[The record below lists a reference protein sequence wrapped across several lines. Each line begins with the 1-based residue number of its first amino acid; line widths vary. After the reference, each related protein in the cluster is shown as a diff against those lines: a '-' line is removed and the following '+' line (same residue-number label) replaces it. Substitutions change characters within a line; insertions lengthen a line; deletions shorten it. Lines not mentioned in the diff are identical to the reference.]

1 MTFTKYFHVYK
12 PDQFLVK
19 IKLSFFSMQFLLQV
33 IIITAIIIAI
43 ITSIIVIIH
52 SVIKTLIMIISTISV
67 DISILSEILRTTI
80 NFIFWGFKVL
90 LVFAL
95 LFYYQTTT
103 DSCCVVFYMF
113 SYVISNFNCS
123 NSYNCYC
130 FHFYFYRVLNLFFQY
145 LILPRT
151 IVCSTFLFLL
161 LKRNQKI
168 KMYCLTVFV

>member
-1 MTFTKYFHVYK
+1 MIGKFLKNLHTLHYCLDDQSETDDWELILWAIVTFTKYFHVYK

-67 DISILSEILRTTI
+67 DIPILSEILRTTI

-113 SYVISNFNCS
+113 
-123 NSYNCYC
+123 
-130 FHFYFYRVLNLFFQY
+130 
-145 LILPRT
+145 
-151 IVCSTFLFLL
+151 
-161 LKRNQKI
+161 
-168 KMYCLTVFV
+168 

>member
-52 SVIKTLIMIISTISV
+52 SVIKTLIMIISAISV

-80 NFIFWGFKVL
+80 NFIFWSFKVL

-130 FHFYFYRVLNLFFQY
+130 FHFYFYQVLNLFFQY

-161 LKRNQKI
+161 LKRN
-168 KMYCLTVFV
+168 